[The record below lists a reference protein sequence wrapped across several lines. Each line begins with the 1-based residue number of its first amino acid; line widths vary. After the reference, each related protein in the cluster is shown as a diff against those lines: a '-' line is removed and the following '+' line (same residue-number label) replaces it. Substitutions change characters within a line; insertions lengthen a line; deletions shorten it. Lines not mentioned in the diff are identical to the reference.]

1 MRIIDKLRII
11 NKIELAD
18 YLEEVK
24 KIDIDEES
32 LLEIIPKDIWNA
44 LVLDNDEY
52 SKLDIRTLLTQYTTK
67 YIFDTEVDCKKAYSK
82 MRRIVRYSGNSRKY
96 IRYYIILFDYMNSIS
111 IEDIRAYSPKCII
124 NKNLRE
130 GWLGIKVVRKKTE
143 DGSSIYIKLT
153 VDDKIIVEDTEPIK
167 VINTQLAIGSMI
179 QFKSIE
185 LKDNRI
191 ILELDYKKSYT
202 QQYRTIRIDI
212 TDKLSNKV
220 TELIKYCI
228 KDWVGVGKRSNIS
241 WGD

>member
-24 KIDIDEES
+24 KLDIDEER

-44 LVLDNDEY
+44 LVIDNNEY

-67 YIFDTEVDCKKAYSK
+67 YIFDTETDCKKAYSK
-82 MRRIVRYSGNSRKY
+82 IHRIVRYSGNSRKY
-96 IRYYIILFDYMNSIS
+96 IRYFIILFDYMNSIS
-111 IEDIRAYSPKCII
+111 VEDIRAYSPKCII

-153 VDDKIIVEDTEPIK
+153 VDGKVIVENTEPIK
-167 VINTQLAIGSMI
+167 VISAQLAIGSMI

-185 LKDNRI
+185 FKSIQLKDNRI

-202 QQYRTIRIDI
+202 QQYRIISIDI

-220 TELIKYCI
+220 AELIKYYI
-228 KDWVGVGKRSNIS
+228 KD
-241 WGD
+241 

>member
-24 KIDIDEES
+24 KLGIDEES

-44 LVLDNDEY
+44 LVIDNNEY
-52 SKLDIRTLLTQYTTK
+52 SKLDIRTILTQYTTK
-67 YIFDTEVDCKKAYSK
+67 YIFDTEIDCKKAYSK
-82 MRRIVRYSGNSRKY
+82 VRRIVRYSGNSGKY

-111 IEDIRAYSPKCII
+111 VEDIRAYSPKCII

-143 DGSSIYIKLT
+143 DGSSIYIRLT

-167 VINTQLAIGSMI
+167 VINTQLAIESMI

-185 LKDNRI
+185 LTDNRI
-191 ILELDYKKSYT
+191 ILELDYRKSCT
-202 QQYRTIRIDI
+202 QQYRIIRIDI

-220 TELIKYCI
+220 AELIKYCI
-228 KDWVGVGKRSNIS
+228 KDYFSVGKRSNIS
-241 WGD
+241 